1 MKNSAR
7 FYVRSRQSGRFW
19 RKNGSLGFK
28 RGRFSSKA
36 LYYCIPKNRASK
48 LRLFCLQQIDGTKR
62 RFRAF
67 SLSPKVLVRATIIE
81 TFTRSAGSKVFDD
94 RRDRVSVADEAKIKH
109 YRVQRESHERFTFR
123 RRRRKSL
130 AARFT
135 TRRRSILARGFR
147 VTTSV

>member
-81 TFTRSAGSKVFDD
+81 TFTRSAGNKIFDE
-94 RRDRVSVADEAKIKH
+94 RRHRS
-109 YRVQRESHERFTFR
+109 FR
-123 RRRRKSL
+123 RRRSENQTLSRSARIARAFHVSTTAAEVA

-135 TRRRSILARGFR
+135 TRRRSIWARGFR